1 MYEHANYGVDN
12 YVNMKQTN
20 ENVYNEEALM
30 KNNKDNERE
39 QKELED
45 KKILKVSFW
54 SNKEVKMFQLF
65 SSNFNLNNEEGHW
78 SKQDWSDYSR
88 KMNWTSFNF
97 FSTPFSSV
105 IGFKLNQRTAT
116 QKRA

>member
-20 ENVYNEEALM
+20 ENVHNEEALM

-45 KKILKVSFW
+45 KKIIKVSF
-54 SNKEVKMFQLF
+54 
-65 SSNFNLNNEEGHW
+65 
-78 SKQDWSDYSR
+78 
-88 KMNWTSFNF
+88 
-97 FSTPFSSV
+97 
-105 IGFKLNQRTAT
+105 
-116 QKRA
+116 